1 MALVYVTS
9 SAQSTPT
16 LHDNTIPHTIEEL
29 QDVRS
34 SVVSWLK
41 IPWDGKEWFNL
52 DLYQMHVLC
61 YLNKIMGKRYVDYRY
76 KTLSKASK

>member
-16 LHDNTIPHTIEEL
+16 LHNNTIPHTIEEL

-34 SVVSWLK
+34 SV
-41 IPWDGKEWFNL
+41 G
-52 DLYQMHVLC
+52 
-61 YLNKIMGKRYVDYRY
+61 NK
-76 KTLSKASK
+76 L